1 MMNFNLR
8 YIRESED
15 YKQREVADF
24 LNVSRSSYSLWESEI
39 NIIPLT
45 RLITF
50 CNIFNVSLDY
60 ALNLT
65 DKPKYNNMK
74 KEIDYDIYRKRLKRV
89 RKENKL
95 TQVELAKTLNTD
107 NGVISRYENG
117 KTLILTSFLI
127 EYAKLFNISCDYLM
141 GRIDEKISLKETV
154 SN

>member
-1 MMNFNLR
+1 MNFNLK

-15 YKQREVADF
+15 FTQREIAEV
-24 LNVSRSSYSLWESEI
+24 LNVARSTYSLWESEI

-45 RLITF
+45 RLIAF
-50 CNIFNVSLDY
+50 CNYFNVSLDY

-65 DKPKYNNMK
+65 YKIKYSNMK
-74 KEIDYDIYRKRLKRV
+74 KELDFELHRKRLKKV
-89 RKENKL
+89 RKENKI

-127 EYAKLFNISCDYLM
+127 EYSKIFNISCDYLM
-141 GRIDEKISLKETV
+141 GRIDDKITLKETV
-154 SN
+154 KN